1 VLFPLIAAMHREAN
15 RVNAPIQADA
25 IPSNRRQFAQ
35 QVAVLAAAPLALQ
48 GPAQAQQ
55 AFNPVM
61 EALHAIVTHRYSKYL
76 TPAQLVQ
83 VKQSVARNQL
93 ISDELRK
100 VKLNNN
106 DEPAFAFRAD
116 LP

>member
-1 VLFPLIAAMHREAN
+1 VSDPISADTVLA
-15 RVNAPIQADA
+15 
-25 IPSNRRQFAQ
+25 SRRQFAQ
-35 QVAVLAAAPLALQ
+35 QVALLAAAPLAMQ
-48 GPAQAQQ
+48 GPAPAQQ

-76 TPAQLVQ
+76 SPAQLAQ

-93 ISDELRK
+93 ISEALAK
-100 VKLNNN
+100 VKLNNS